1 MSIKKLNYKMTISYD
16 GTHYRGWQRL
26 KNEEK
31 SIQFKIERVL
41 SELYKSEIMIIGSG
55 RTDAGVHA
63 VCQIANFHAA
73 NTYTT
78 EEIYRYVNLYL
89 PEDIAVNN
97 IEIMDEQFH
106 SRFNVS
112 EKHYQYKIWNGI
124 HSSVFDRKNSYWV
137 IDFLN
142 IDKMKEAAK
151 LLIGKHDFI
160 GFSSKSKKKNTIRDI
175 YNISISSE
183 GAMIIIDIYGEGF
196 LYNMVRIIVGT
207 LIEIGQSKKDI
218 DVIQRIFSS
227 GIREEAGFTV
237 PGKGLCLV
245 NVTYN

>member
-1 MSIKKLNYKMTISYD
+1 MFF
-16 GTHYRGWQRL
+16 
-26 KNEEK
+26 E
-31 SIQFKIERVL
+31 
-41 SELYKSEIMIIGSG
+41 
-55 RTDAGVHA
+55 
-63 VCQIANFHAA
+63 
-73 NTYTT
+73 
-78 EEIYRYVNLYL
+78 
-89 PEDIAVNN
+89 
-97 IEIMDEQFH
+97 
-106 SRFNVS
+106 
-112 EKHYQYKIWNGI
+112 
-124 HSSVFDRKNSYWV
+124 RKNSYWV
-137 IDFLN
+137 NDSLN

-151 LLIGKHDFI
+151 LLIGKHNFL

-183 GAMIIIDIYGEGF
+183 GAMIFIDIYGEGF

-245 NVTYN
+245 NVTYNE